1 MAATSA
7 FQFHTTE
14 QQHPRAHS
22 PINVD
27 VASMAGP
34 LSDTPLPK
42 DAERGGDHAHSHTT
56 DTRGRTDK
64 QVGGQ
69 TKTTQCGLL
78 CAARRAERN
87 VGLFPSDTWPPARS
101 FYHRRLHNSRC
112 RCTRAICA
120 ASNQSHLSAVAV
132 VAVVVAAKHSHR
144 RASPITPTLRFF
156 PACVFW
162 SQCH

>member
-1 MAATSA
+1 
-7 FQFHTTE
+7 
-14 QQHPRAHS
+14 
-22 PINVD
+22 
-27 VASMAGP
+27 MAGP

-87 VGLFPSDTWPPARS
+87 VGLFPLTHGRPPALFTIAGSTTVDADARVL
-101 FYHRRLHNSRC
+101 FVQRPI
-112 RCTRAICA
+112 RAI
-120 ASNQSHLSAVAV
+120 
-132 VAVVVAAKHSHR
+132 
-144 RASPITPTLRFF
+144 
-156 PACVFW
+156 
-162 SQCH
+162 

>member
-1 MAATSA
+1 MPLPLFSSTPLNN
-7 FQFHTTE
+7 TVR
-14 QQHPRAHS
+14 RAHS
-22 PINVD
+22 PMNVD

-34 LSDTPLPK
+34 LSDRPLPK
-42 DAERGGDHAHSHTT
+42 DAERGGDHAHSHT
-56 DTRGRTDK
+56 DTRGRTNK

-78 CAARRAERN
+78 CAACKAESN
-87 VGLFPSDTWPPARS
+87 VGPFPSDTWRPARA
-101 FYHRRLHNSRC
+101 FYHRGLDNSRC

-144 RASPITPTLRFF
+144 QAWAITPTLRFF

-162 SQCH
+162 SRCH